1 MLLYINQA
9 MLKGNIL
16 SPNETLA
23 KVVMKDIDLAEFE
36 QVLWRWNRQYN
47 RYSKPLQSLLN
58 TEITAATPTPTRSKL
73 RRQLEKLRSESKLK
87 TLSDDDGLDDSEG
100 NDDDANTK
108 FFDALI
114 TTMKSDKVGLQTKG
128 RNRRHPSN
136 RIFKP
141 QNRAHFSDSDDS
153 DKEEYYLKPKSNG
166 QNIPN
171 ASLTS
176 DTEDINSNTEKIDD
190 KSYLPRIYRM
200 NDVYDE
206 D

>member
-1 MLLYINQA
+1 
-9 MLKGNIL
+9 MLKGNII
-16 SPNETLA
+16 SPNETLT
-23 KVVMKDIDLAEFE
+23 KLVMKDIDVAGLE

-47 RYSKPLQSLLN
+47 RYSKPLQSLLT

-87 TLSDDDGLDDSEG
+87 AISDDDDDDVDESEG
-100 NDDDANTK
+100 IENDTNTK

-114 TTMKSDKVGLQTKG
+114 TTIKSDKEHLQSKT

-141 QNRAHFSDSDDS
+141 QNRAHFSDSSDS
-153 DKEEYYLKPKSNG
+153 DREEYYLKPKSSG

-171 ASLTS
+171 SNVTTDFENDLNA
-176 DTEDINSNTEKIDD
+176 NTEKLDD
-190 KSYLPRIYRM
+190 KSYLPRIYNM